1 MAMANFIFGSYTPDC
16 IAIVSHSG
24 YSVCVGV
31 HDCLGVGVGV
41 PRYNVHNVYYHPDY
55 HTMMVVLV
63 NMR

>member
-1 MAMANFIFGSYTPDC
+1 MANFIFGFYTPDC

-41 PRYNVHNVYYHPDY
+41 GVGVPRYNVHNVYY